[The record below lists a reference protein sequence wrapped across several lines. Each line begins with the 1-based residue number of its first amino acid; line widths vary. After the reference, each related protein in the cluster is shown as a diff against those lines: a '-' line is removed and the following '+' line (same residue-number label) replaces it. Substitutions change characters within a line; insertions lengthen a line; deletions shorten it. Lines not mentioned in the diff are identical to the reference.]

1 MRNGVRTLL
10 RTHDQLA
17 EQGLSLGREEAGRQH
32 TGVPRC
38 AGLHAWRSPASLLPR
53 SARTALERDA
63 RGADGAPTVSPSAE
77 YSLSELGRGLL
88 VPLSAVADWADQHG
102 SEIDARAGSAGLI
115 SQTD

>member
-1 MRNGVRTLL
+1 M
-10 RTHDQLA
+10 
-17 EQGLSLGREEAGRQH
+17 
-32 TGVPRC
+32 
-38 AGLHAWRSPASLLPR
+38 
-53 SARTALERDA
+53 
-63 RGADGAPTVSPSAE
+63 SPSAE